1 MLRSTKFLSTLLA
14 AAGIAA
20 LVSQPAAAADFYA
33 GKQMK
38 ITIGY
43 GFGGTYGKY
52 SRMFSEPPTSC
63 GTTGATCSSRSMGVW
78 WRSSFSPRR

>member
-1 MLRSTKFLSTLLA
+1 MKRPIKLLSIALA

-20 LVSQPAAAADFYA
+20 LAAQPVAAADFYA

-38 ITIGY
+38 ITIGF

-52 SRMFSEPPTSC
+52 SRLFADHLAKHIPGNPT
-63 GTTGATCSSRSMGVW
+63 
-78 WRSSFSPRR
+78 

>member
-1 MLRSTKFLSTLLA
+1 MLRSTKFLSTVMA

-38 ITIGY
+38 IPIGY

-52 SRMFSEPPTSC
+52 SR
-63 GTTGATCSSRSMGVW
+63 
-78 WRSSFSPRR
+78 

>member
-1 MLRSTKFLSTLLA
+1 MLRSTKYLSIALA

-20 LVSQPAAAADFYA
+20 LGAQPAASADFYA

-38 ITIGY
+38 ITIGF

-52 SRMFSEPPTSC
+52 SR
-63 GTTGATCSSRSMGVW
+63 
-78 WRSSFSPRR
+78 